1 MLRMRNTHKHYNQA
15 RPYKKKTEK
24 EKKNGEMEKME
35 NGKWPRLWPANR
47 KLHMNYVFNEAHV
60 NNNNNRKPKDL
71 PQLEVSL

>member
-1 MLRMRNTHKHYNQA
+1 
-15 RPYKKKTEK
+15 
-24 EKKNGEMEKME
+24 MEKME

-60 NNNNNRKPKDL
+60 NNNNNNRKPKDL

>member
-1 MLRMRNTHKHYNQA
+1 
-15 RPYKKKTEK
+15 
-24 EKKNGEMEKME
+24 MEKME